1 MGPLQG
7 IRVVELSGL
16 GAAPYGVMLLADLGA
31 DVVRI
36 DRPDAAQDPSLAG
49 HLGVARGRRSVT
61 LDLKHQEAA
70 GIVDR
75 LVAGA
80 DVLVE
85 GFRPGVMERLGLGP
99 DALLAKHPHLVYARM
114 TGFGQDG
121 PLAHRAG
128 HDINYAALAGAL
140 HPVGVS
146 MSPPS
151 PAFNAL
157 ADLGGGGTF
166 LAIGVLAAL
175 VERASSGRGQVVDVA
190 MIDGAASLTGF
201 IRGLLSLGAWSDER
215 ESNLLD
221 GAAPFYATY
230 TCADGRFVAVGAI
243 EPVFY
248 GALLEG
254 LELDPAEHP
263 QHDRAGW
270 DASRAAFATAF
281 AAHERS
287 HWEEVFGAS
296 DACVTP
302 VLSLGE
308 AAEHAH
314 HRARATFVDVPGV
327 SLPLPGPAPR
337 LSRTP
342 GAIGVGAPAPGADTL
357 DVLTELGY
365 DPGSLVRLAATGV
378 LGDAVRPTDAS
389 SGGTASA

>member
-7 IRVVELSGL
+7 IRVVEFSGL

-36 DRPDAAQDPSLAG
+36 DRPDAAHDPSLAG
-49 HLGVARGRRSVT
+49 HLGVARGRRSIT

-99 DALLAKHPHLVYARM
+99 DVLLERHSHLVYARM

-121 PLAHRAG
+121 PLAHDAG

-146 MSPPS
+146 TSPPS

-157 ADLGGGGTF
+157 ADLGGGGAF

-175 VERASSGRGQVVDVA
+175 VERASSGRGQVLDVA

-230 TCADGRFVAVGAI
+230 ACADGRFVAVGAI
-243 EPVFY
+243 EPAFY
-248 GALLEG
+248 AALLEG
-254 LELDPAEHP
+254 LGLDPDAHP
-263 QHDRAGW
+263 QHDRGGW
-270 DASRAAFATAF
+270 VTSRAAFATAF

-287 HWEEVFGAS
+287 HWELVFGER

-302 VLSLGE
+302 VLSLRE
-308 AAEHAH
+308 AAGHAH

-327 SLPLPGPAPR
+327 SLPLPAPAPR

-342 GAIGVGAPAPGADTL
+342 GAIRAGAPVPGADTF
-357 DVLTELGY
+357 DVLSELGY

-378 LGDAVRPTDAS
+378 LGDAIRTEDVPDS
-389 SGGTASA
+389 GTAGA

>member
-7 IRVVELSGL
+7 IRVVEFSGL

-36 DRPDAAQDPSLAG
+36 DRPNAAQDPSLAG

-61 LDLKHQEAA
+61 LDLKNQEAV
-70 GIVDR
+70 GIIDR

-99 DALLAKHPHLVYARM
+99 DALLARHPHLVYARM

-121 PLAHRAG
+121 PLAQRAG

-140 HPVGVS
+140 HPVGEPA
-146 MSPPS
+146 SPP
-151 PAFNAL
+151 PPVFNAL

-175 VERASSGRGQVVDVA
+175 VERSTSGRGQVVDVA

-201 IRGLLSLGAWSDER
+201 VRGLLSLGAWSDAR
-215 ESNLLD
+215 GSNLLD

-230 TCADGRFVAVGAI
+230 ACADGRFVAVGAI
-243 EPVFY
+243 EPAFY
-248 GALLEG
+248 AELLAG
-254 LELDPAEHP
+254 LGLDPAAHP

-270 DASRAAFATAF
+270 EALRATFVAVF
-281 AAHERS
+281 AAHDRS
-287 HWEEVFGAS
+287 HWDEVFGGS

-308 AAEHAH
+308 AAGHAH
-314 HRARATFVDVPGV
+314 HRARETFVDVPGV
-327 SLPLPGPAPR
+327 GLPLPAPAPR

-342 GAIGVGAPAPGADTL
+342 GAIGVGAPAPGADTF
-357 DVLTELGY
+357 DVLAELGY
-365 DPGSLVRLAATGV
+365 EATALTRLAATGV